1 MNDGI
6 EIDRKR
12 VIIIYIIYDTN
23 LMDDNII
30 KIKYRIK
37 NHK

>member
-1 MNDGI
+1 VNDGI